1 MFTLEWTATAAA
13 TFETLRGDAASAK
26 RFKAVQKALT
36 LLSQNPRHTGLN
48 THEWKSATCPH
59 GEKLWEAYAENNTAG
74 AYRIF
79 FCYPP
84 QKRGFIQIV
93 AITPHP

>member
-1 MFTLEWTATAAA
+1 MFELEWTATAEASF
-13 TFETLRGDAASAK
+13 TQLNGDPANSK
-26 RFKAVQKALT
+26 RAKAVRKALG
-36 LLSQNPRHTGLN
+36 LLSQNPRHPGLN
-48 THEWKSATCPH
+48 THEWKSTQCPH

-84 QKRGFIQIV
+84 QKRGFVLIV